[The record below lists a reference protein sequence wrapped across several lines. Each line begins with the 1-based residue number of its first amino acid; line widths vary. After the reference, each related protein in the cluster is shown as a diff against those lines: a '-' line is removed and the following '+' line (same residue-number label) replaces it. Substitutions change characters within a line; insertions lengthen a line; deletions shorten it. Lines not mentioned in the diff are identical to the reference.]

1 MVKSSKRPEKGAKKK
16 TGPIGSLSADR
27 RRRIYVAYRI
37 PMVTEELEKL
47 GKEAAS
53 LMERLQDKEAPQESE
68 ARTKDLERLVFLTEY
83 RPVLMKE
90 LHGLR
95 GKKDRLRS

>member
-1 MVKSSKRPEKGAKKK
+1 M
-16 TGPIGSLSADR
+16 
-27 RRRIYVAYRI
+27 
-37 PMVTEELEKL
+37 L
-47 GKEAAS
+47 GKDAAW
-53 LMERLQDKEAPQESE
+53 LLERLQYKEAPQESE